1 MYKVII
7 MITIEKSSLVRNS
20 GRVKAMGNIK
30 ILEVIDKGS
39 EGVLNI
45 YDIKYLNK
53 SGKEMVWNLFSRKDT
68 IQFERDLVD
77 KENLIAD
84 GIIICSIHKDTGK
97 LVVLEEYRVAVNS
110 KIIAFPGG
118 LVKEGE
124 TYEDTAIRELKEETN
139 LDLLYIDKKIG
150 MRPTYSAIG
159 ITDETVAIVY
169 GECTGVPKDMQ
180 EDNEQGKVLLL
191 SIDDVEQI
199 LKRGEYQLCSRTE
212 LIFENFILRKK
223 YN

>member
-1 MYKVII
+1 
-7 MITIEKSSLVRNS
+7 MIRMGKSSFVRNLE
-20 GRVKAMGNIK
+20 GVKVMSDIK

-53 SGKEMVWNLFSRKDT
+53 SGKEMVWNLFSRKGI

-77 KENLIAD
+77 KKNLIAD
-84 GIIICSIHKDTGK
+84 GIIICAIHKDTGK
-97 LVVLEEYRVAVNS
+97 LVVLEEYRVSVNS

-118 LVKEGE
+118 LVNEGE

-139 LDLLYIDKKIG
+139 LDLQYIDKELG

-212 LIFENFILRKK
+212 LIFENLLLRKK